1 MILSTAFVQWR
12 GWAWTDPLA
21 ALFIS
26 AMILASTAPL
36 LRQGAE
42 EALLQRVP
50 RGDAGAAIANAVADI
65 YSIAGVV
72 RVDREH
78 YWAHTP
84 DEIWATMRLVVRAA
98 DVSAGLGEVDQQA
111 VLRAARLALAEAGI
125 TQCCLQV
132 EREQALLLEDHS
144 CVN

>member
-78 YWAHTP
+78 YRAHTP

-98 DVSAGLGEVDQQA
+98 DVSAAGTGCWHGDE
-111 VLRAARLALAEAGI
+111 RIIWRLERTHHGALDVWLPPCGG
-125 TQCCLQV
+125 QV
-132 EREQALLLEDHS
+132 
-144 CVN
+144 